1 MEEPKHWCTSTIE
14 PSFSHGMVVVGGP
27 LRQLEYIERSLELG
41 QNLLPSIKSRRL
53 VGPTLLAI
61 LKRKRAVDVTST
73 IMIIMAPPVF
83 FMAKNLLRV

>member
-1 MEEPKHWCTSTIE
+1 
-14 PSFSHGMVVVGGP
+14 MVVVGGP